1 MTRKAGTESPYSEWS
16 NSLGYLVRK
25 SFRSVSR
32 ALEARTSEYGVTASQ
47 WHFLRVLWI
56 EDGISQ
62 RELSQRVNMRE
73 PTTVIAVKRLEK
85 AGLINRK
92 QSPEDGRKINIF
104 LTPKAKA
111 LKAKLMPL
119 VEDVNNLATRGMTAK
134 EKAEL
139 RRLLTMVNKNLESED
154 QLIQTAAP
162 PP

>member
-1 MTRKAGTESPYSEWS
+1 MQKKAGTESPYSEWS

-32 ALEARTSEYGVTASQ
+32 ALEARTSKFGVTASQ

-62 RELSQRVNMRE
+62 RELSERVSMRE

-85 AGLINRK
+85 GGLIHRK
-92 QSPEDGRKINIF
+92 PSTQDGRKINIY

-119 VEDVNNLATRGMTAK
+119 VEEVNDLATRGMTAK
-134 EKAEL
+134 ERSEL
-139 RRLLTMVNKNLESED
+139 RRLLGKVNDNLEAED
-154 QLIQTAAP
+154 RLNNWPAP

>member
-1 MTRKAGTESPYSEWS
+1 MTKKAGTESPYSEWS

-32 ALEARTSEYGVTASQ
+32 ALEARTSAYGVTASQ

-62 RELSQRVNMRE
+62 RELSQRVSMRE

-85 AGLINRK
+85 AGLITRK
-92 QSPEDGRKINIF
+92 QSSEDGRKINIF
-104 LTPKAKA
+104 LTPKARA

-119 VEDVNNLATRGMTAK
+119 VEEVNELATKGLTAK
-134 EKAEL
+134 EKSEL
-139 RRLLTMVNKNLESED
+139 RRLLTKVNQNLESED
-154 QLIQTAAP
+154 RMIQTPAP

>member
-85 AGLINRK
+85 AGLISRK
-92 QSPEDGRKINIF
+92 QSVEDGRKINIF

-119 VEDVNNLATRGMTAK
+119 VEEVNNLATRGMTAK

-139 RRLLTMVNKNLESED
+139 RRLLTKVNQNLETED
-154 QLIQTAAP
+154 RLFQAP
-162 PP
+162 LP

>member
-119 VEDVNNLATRGMTAK
+119 VEDVNNLATRGMSAK
-134 EKAEL
+134 EKSEL
-139 RRLLTMVNKNLESED
+139 RRLLTKVNQNLESED
-154 QLIQTAAP
+154 QLIQTSP

>member
-104 LTPKAKA
+104 LTPKARA

-119 VEDVNNLATRGMTAK
+119 VEEVNNLATRGMTAK
-134 EKAEL
+134 EKSEL
-139 RRLLTMVNKNLESED
+139 RRLLTKVNQNLESED

>member
-119 VEDVNNLATRGMTAK
+119 VEEVNNLATRGMTAK
-134 EKAEL
+134 EKSEL
-139 RRLLTMVNKNLESED
+139 RRLLTKVNQNLESED
-154 QLIQTAAP
+154 QLIQTSP

>member
-1 MTRKAGTESPYSEWS
+1 MTRKAGIESPYSEWS

-92 QSPEDGRKINIF
+92 QSMEDGRKINIF

-119 VEDVNNLATRGMTAK
+119 VEEVNNLATRGMTAK

-139 RRLLTMVNKNLESED
+139 RRLLTKVNQNLESED
-154 QLIQTAAP
+154 QRIQTPASP
-162 PP
+162 P

>member
-1 MTRKAGTESPYSEWS
+1 MAKPAKTESPYAEWT

-32 ALEARTSEYGVTASQ
+32 ALEARTSEYGVTAAQ

-85 AGLINRK
+85 ANLIRRK
-92 QSPEDGRKINIF
+92 QSTQDGRKINIF
-104 LTPKAKA
+104 LTPKSRR

-119 VEDVNNLATRGMTAK
+119 VEEVNDLATQGMSAK
-134 EKAEL
+134 EKSEL
-139 RRLLTMVNKNLESED
+139 RRLLSKVNQNLETED
-154 QLIQTAAP
+154 TRRNTPVP

>member
-1 MTRKAGTESPYSEWS
+1 MPRNARIESPYAEWT

-32 ALEARTSEYGVTASQ
+32 ALEARTSEYGVTAAQ

-62 RELSQRVNMRE
+62 RELSQRVSMRE

-85 AGLINRK
+85 AKLITRR

-104 LTPKAKA
+104 LTPKAKR

-119 VEDVNNLATRGMTAK
+119 VEEVNDLATRGMTSK
-134 EKAEL
+134 EKSEL
-139 RRLLTMVNKNLESED
+139 RRLLSKVNQNLEAED
-154 QLIQTAAP
+154 ERRNTPVP

>member
-119 VEDVNNLATRGMTAK
+119 VEEVNNLATRGMTAK

>member
-1 MTRKAGTESPYSEWS
+1 MQKKAGTESPYSEWS

-32 ALEARTSEYGVTASQ
+32 ALEARTSKYGVTASQ

-62 RELSQRVNMRE
+62 RELSERVSMRE

-85 AGLINRK
+85 GGLIQRK
-92 QSPEDGRKINIF
+92 PSTLDGRKINIY

-119 VEDVNNLATRGMTAK
+119 VEEVNDLATRGMTAK
-134 EKAEL
+134 ERSEL
-139 RRLLTMVNKNLESED
+139 RRLLGKVNANLEAED
-154 QLIQTAAP
+154 RLNNAPAP

>member
-1 MTRKAGTESPYSEWS
+1 MTRKAGTESPYAEWS

-62 RELSQRVNMRE
+62 RELSQRLNMRE

-85 AGLINRK
+85 AGLISRRP
-92 QSPEDGRKINIF
+92 SAEDGRKINIF

-119 VEDVNNLATRGMTAK
+119 VEEVNNLAMRGMTSK

-139 RRLLTMVNKNLESED
+139 RRLLTKVNQNLESED
-154 QLIQTAAP
+154 RLIETPASP
-162 PP
+162 P

>member
-1 MTRKAGTESPYSEWS
+1 MTRKTKTESPYAEWT

-85 AGLINRK
+85 ADLIHRK
-92 QSPEDGRKINIF
+92 QSPDDGRRIDIF
-104 LTPKAKA
+104 LTPKAKR
-111 LKAKLMPL
+111 LKTKLMPL
-119 VEDVNNLATRGMTAK
+119 VEEVNDLAMQGMTAQ
-134 EKAEL
+134 EKSEL
-139 RRLLTMVNKNLESED
+139 RRLLTLVNKNLEAED
-154 QLIQTAAP
+154 SRRNTPVP

>member
-1 MTRKAGTESPYSEWS
+1 MQKKAGTESPYSEWS

-32 ALEARTSEYGVTASQ
+32 ALEARTSKYGVTASQ

-62 RELSQRVNMRE
+62 RELSERVSMRE

-85 AGLINRK
+85 GGLINRK
-92 QSPEDGRKINIF
+92 PSTEDGRKINIY
-104 LTPKAKA
+104 LTPKARA

-119 VEDVNNLATRGMTAK
+119 VEEVNDLATRGMTAK
-134 EKAEL
+134 EKSEL
-139 RRLLTMVNKNLESED
+139 RRLLGKVNDNLEAED
-154 QLIQTAAP
+154 RLNNAPAP